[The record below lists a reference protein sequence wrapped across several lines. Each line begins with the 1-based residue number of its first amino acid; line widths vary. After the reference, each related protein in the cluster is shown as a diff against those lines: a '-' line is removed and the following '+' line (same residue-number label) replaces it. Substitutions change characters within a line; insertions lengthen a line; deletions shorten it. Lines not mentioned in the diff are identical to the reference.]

1 MTEKYLPKNER
12 EIDNF
17 ALQKELS
24 KLQIEVQQNQKLE
37 NNEIENN
44 DIDFSVIWWYI
55 NNEELSPKN
64 KSWSKSNKEKVIKN
78 EEILYSRISPSNEW
92 YNKYIIELITESNN
106 MIEIPIQYNG
116 WNTIHVFNTNWKL
129 SQSTEIQ
136 LNSQMYD
143 SNNSNQDLNDNGI
156 IKINTNI
163 WEIVLFI
170 ELWKKIQYYKMGNNI
185 K

>member
-1 MTEKYLPKNER
+1 MSEKDYPRNEKKG
-12 EIDNF
+12 IDNF
-17 ALQKELS
+17 ELQNEIS
-24 KLQIEVQQNQKLE
+24 KLKSELQQNKSWN
-37 NNEIENN
+37 NNEIENSI
-44 DIDFSVIWWYI
+44 IDFSVVWWH
-55 NNEELSPKN
+55 
-64 KSWSKSNKEKVIKN
+64 IKN
-78 EEILYSRISPSNEW
+78 EEIQYSRISQSNSW
-92 YNKYIIELITESNN
+92 YNRYIIELITDNNN

-116 WNTIHVFNTNWKL
+116 WNTIHIFDINWKL

-143 SNNSNQDLNDNGI
+143 SNNSSQDLNDNGI

-163 WEIVLFI
+163 WEIVLFL